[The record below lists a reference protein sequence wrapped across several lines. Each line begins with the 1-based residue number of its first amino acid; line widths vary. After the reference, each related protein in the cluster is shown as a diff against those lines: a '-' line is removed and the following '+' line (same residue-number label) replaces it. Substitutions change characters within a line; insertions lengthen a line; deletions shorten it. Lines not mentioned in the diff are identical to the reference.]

1 MSPLSIAVLVGSLR
15 EESINRA
22 VAHALVK
29 LAPESLAFTFVDI
42 GSLPLYNEDDDDA
55 VAPPAAVAAFRDSIR
70 SAGGLLFVTPEYNR
84 SIPGVLKNALDQG
97 SRPYGQSVW
106 AGKPA
111 GIMGV
116 SHGGPGTSMA
126 QQHLRNVLSFLNVPT
141 LSQPEMFIQWRDGL
155 VVDGEIGPDAREHF
169 QAYMDAFVAWVE
181 RFTD

>member
-1 MSPLSIAVLVGSLR
+1 MRPLSIAVLVGSLR
-15 EESINRA
+15 AESINST

-29 LAPESLAFTFVDI
+29 LAPANLAFTFVDI
-42 GSLPLYNEDDDDA
+42 GSLPLYNQDDDA
-55 VAPPAAVAAFRDSIR
+55 DEPTPTVAAFRDAIR
-70 SAGGLLFVTPEYNR
+70 AVDGLLFVTPEYNR

-97 SRPYGQSVW
+97 SRPYGHSVW

-111 GIMGV
+111 GIVGV
-116 SHGGPGTSMA
+116 SHGAPGTSMA

-155 VVDGEIGPDAREHF
+155 VVDGEIGPDARAYF
-169 QAYMDAFVAWVE
+169 QTYMDAFVAWVE